1 MKFTATVP
9 AVRSDGPAFAET
21 GIAMTAGAKL
31 VSRADAITAYSV
43 LRLGFGFAI
52 FMHGLARFLG
62 GINSY
67 ALPTI
72 ASFHKV
78 PLLPHA
84 LVVLA
89 VYAIPCVEIALGALI
104 LLGLFTRIGLL
115 GTFALLIVLLF
126 GTSMQQSWVTLA
138 FQLIYVLMV
147 SILLLGAGLNSLS
160 LDALLEHSKRAARVR

>member
-62 GINSY
+62 GINGY

-72 ASFHKV
+72 AGFNEV
-78 PLLPHA
+78 PLLPHL
-84 LVVLA
+84 LVVFS
-89 VYAIPCVEIALGALI
+89 VYAIPCAEVALGALI
-104 LLGLFTRIGLL
+104 LLGLYTRAGLL
-115 GTFALLIVLLF
+115 GTAALLVVLLF
-126 GTSMQQSWVTLA
+126 GTSMEQSWVTLA
-138 FQLIYVLMV
+138 FQLVYVLMV
-147 SILLLGAGLNSLS
+147 SILLLGAGLNALS
-160 LDALLEHSKRAARVR
+160 LDTLLEQSKRATAIR